1 MKAGVRKWLGLWLGG
16 YLALVSCRAESVAQV
31 EVRVRAAPVGP
42 RLEIDGKPAVA
53 RMVFSDQLASFVRAR
68 AAGIRI
74 FAFDSHCSL
83 VDFDLAPDFAAV
95 DVFLNRLIDAV
106 PDALV
111 VPRLSV
117 RPSAEWL
124 ARHPKVPRSLA
135 SAEYLRNA
143 QALVAR
149 AARHWQERYSRN
161 FAGVQLAEAADGS
174 ICQALRD
181 ATGGRKLVLVAY
193 DAAVTDAA
201 YLEQW
206 RGVVDGL
213 IAATTGPS
221 ESVRCRGVLWWQ
233 QDRLSSAPLVAM
245 TARDRIRQLTLRK
258 FVRGDAGCWRDLQ
271 SEAATADDWQTV
283 RSLRPLEEIALRFP
297 EPYGAEVLVVA
308 SLGVERSAVEA
319 VRRSLAGNGVA
330 FAEGWETE
338 VKSGLLARRIR
349 LVVRVVPPGGER
361 PFQVADGVGEVSL
374 SRGTAAEL
382 QPFLQ
387 TVGVGSRL
395 AATEIGQASVWFNS
409 KFEVIQAEAE
419 GFRDFRRGE
428 VRYSSLRR

>member
-42 RLEIDGKPAVA
+42 RLEINGKPAVA

-74 FAFDSHCSL
+74 FAFDSHCPL
-83 VDFDLAPDFAAV
+83 VDFDLAPDFAAA
-95 DVFLNRLIDAV
+95 DAFLNRLIDAV

-111 VPRLSV
+111 VPLLSV

-143 QALVAR
+143 QALVVR

-161 FAGVQLAEAADGS
+161 FAGLQLAEAADGS

-201 YLEQW
+201 YLDQW
-206 RGVVDGL
+206 RGAVDGL

-233 QDRLSSAPLVAM
+233 EDRLSAVAGM
-245 TARDRIRQLTLRK
+245 ASRDRIRQLTLRE

-271 SEAATADDWQTV
+271 GEAATADDWRTV
-283 RSLRPLEEIALRFP
+283 KSLRPLEEIALRFP

-308 SLGVERSAVEA
+308 SPGVERSAVEA

-338 VKSGLLARRIR
+338 VKSGLLAKRIR
-349 LVVRVVPPGGER
+349 LVVRVVPPGGEQH
-361 PFQVADGVGEVSL
+361 FQMTDGVGEVSL

-428 VRYSSLRR
+428 VRYSTEIPND